1 MCKVNILIYFI
12 HSVSKFN
19 NTMGPLYF
27 WQCLLHQMLLSWY
40 LRVTS
45 IKLTKHQSWSEPI
58 DRTPSL
64 PGSDK
69 NCPISGIF
77 LHLICNF
84 TKMQGGPNPFQHH
97 LYPHHWLPR
106 WQSVLLAARKWW
118 NCDHQWYIPA
128 RGQHSLPSALVLGIF
143 PLSLS
148 LTFTFHFL
156 LLSFSPEKW
165 KWWHCNHNDEF
176 LEWTAIS
183 ALVRSC
189 LWHFPSFSHFYFSL
203 TLKITFP
210 GKV

>member
-1 MCKVNILIYFI
+1 MCKVNILIYCI
-12 HSVSKFN
+12 HSVSKFISTTCFHFN
-19 NTMGPLYF
+19 FRDNPRYRVNIMGPLYF

-58 DRTPSL
+58 DRTPGL

-156 LLSFSPEKW
+156 LLSF
-165 KWWHCNHNDEF
+165 F
-176 LEWTAIS
+176 T
-183 ALVRSC
+183 
-189 LWHFPSFSHFYFSL
+189 
-203 TLKITFP
+203 
-210 GKV
+210 GKVKVVALQP